1 MRRHSKIV
9 WFYGLEGIDL
19 THQKAQQFHAVLC
32 TEHAVP
38 IAVGCCFL
46 GIRSQHNA
54 SADCLIQEHS
64 VRQINGAIQVHITHC
79 ADICC
84 LFGRFCCLGGIFRR
98 STVRIIRHFSQHI
111 ICCGIS
117 LHIIERPIGI
127 DQ

>member
-46 GIRSQHNA
+46 SIRSQHNA

-98 STVRIIRHFSQHI
+98 SAVRIIRHFSQLLRN
-111 ICCGIS
+111 C
-117 LHIIERPIGI
+117 
-127 DQ
+127 